1 MNKSRIQGFT
11 LIELIVVIVILGI
24 LAATAL
30 PRFIDVGN
38 DARAGVMRGVEASM
52 RGANTMVYG
61 RAAAAGV
68 QNAAGPTTI
77 SATAT
82 LNIATTFG
90 YATNATTLAT
100 LLDLSPAADFT
111 INAGNIQHARARVPA
126 NCQIAY
132 TAPVAAGGTPTYTA
146 TLDGC

>member
-1 MNKSRIQGFT
+1 MKKSQMQGFT

-52 RGANTMVYG
+52 RGANTMLYA
-61 RAAAAGV
+61 RAAAQGV

-77 SATAT
+77 SATST
-82 LNIATTFG
+82 INVATTYG
-90 YATNATTLAT
+90 YATTAATLAT
-100 LLDLSPAADFT
+100 VLDLSPAGDFT
-111 INAGNIQHARARVPA
+111 TNAGNIQHAKARTPA
-126 NCQIAY
+126 SCQIAY

>member
-1 MNKSRIQGFT
+1 MKAKSQGFT

-30 PRFIDVGN
+30 PRFIEVGN

-52 RGANTMVYG
+52 RGANVMVYG

-77 SATAT
+77 SATST

-90 YATNATTLAT
+90 YATTAATLAT
-100 LLDLSPAADFT
+100 LLDLNPAADFT
-111 INAGNIQHARARVPA
+111 INAGNIQHARARTPA

-132 TAPVAAGGTPTYTA
+132 TAPAAAGGVPTYIA